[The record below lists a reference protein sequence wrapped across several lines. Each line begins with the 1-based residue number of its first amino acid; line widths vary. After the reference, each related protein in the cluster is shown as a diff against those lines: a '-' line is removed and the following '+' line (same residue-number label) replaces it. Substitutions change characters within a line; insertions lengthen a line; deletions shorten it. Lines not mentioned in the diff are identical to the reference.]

1 MCLLEKCLKFVN
13 KNAYIQTAIHGHSFC
28 KGAKEAFF
36 LILRNVLR
44 ISAVSLVSNIV
55 MLLGKL
61 FIVVTSTLSGYLYME
76 YYYADELNGL
86 YVVTLSVFVSSY
98 ATAGMFNEVFGM
110 AISTILQCFVTD
122 EELFEVRKSFM
133 TYKP

>member
-13 KNAYIQTAIHGHSFC
+13 KNAYIQTAIHGYSFC

-61 FIVVTSTLSGYLYME
+61 FIIVTSTLSGYLYMD
-76 YYYADELNGL
+76 YYYADQLNGL
-86 YVVTLSVFVSSY
+86 SVVTITIFISSY

-122 EELFEVRKSFM
+122 EELFEVRKSSI
-133 TYKP
+133 